1 MKRIYSICAFLFLLG
16 SVSVYAVLGVRLAFC
31 AVVFTDASELSR
43 MAVEALGDFV
53 FFCLC
58 ARILLLLVRQSKI
71 SKAYVWWFFLAV
83 TWIGVIQFCA
93 SQLRAFLEMWF
104 CLGNPKCWL
113 LFIHFFI
120 LSPVFVAFVFSVKD
134 VAKRKKV
141 DPNRGG

>member
-1 MKRIYSICAFLFLLG
+1 
-16 SVSVYAVLGVRLAFC
+16 
-31 AVVFTDASELSR
+31 

-104 CLGNPKCWL
+104 CL
-113 LFIHFFI
+113 FFI

-134 VAKRKKV
+134 VAKRKKLTRIEV
-141 DPNRGG
+141 DDAKC